1 MGRRARLPRLAC
13 RRHRLRARRRPSR
26 ARPVVATTPD
36 LSLGPKDESC
46 AHLSSGPKD
55 ERKTSFSA
63 PSHSPHIRRNNG
75 IPTHLVP
82 AMHSPCPDDPPTP
95 PTLKQSPKVGLRRSG
110 RGGAVDALA
119 SSSLAGTERGRCRQS
134 PPLARTERGRRS
146 HPQRTHRRRVAVA
159 LAAPRRRRRQR
170 GLLRRRRSSAE
181 RSPRTPRRLV
191 TTFAV
196 AAQ

>member
-13 RRHRLRARRRPSR
+13 RRHRRRARRRPSR
-26 ARPVVATTPD
+26 ARPVVATPPRVD
-36 LSLGPKDESC
+36 GRDSRSSLGPKDERC

-95 PTLKQSPKVGLRRSG
+95 PTLKQSPKVGLCRSG

-134 PPLARTERGRRS
+134 PSLARTERGRRS

-159 LAAPRRRRRQR
+159 LAAPRQRRRQR
-170 GLLRRRRSSAE
+170 DLLRRRCSSAE
-181 RSPRTPRRLV
+181 RSP
-191 TTFAV
+191 
-196 AAQ
+196 